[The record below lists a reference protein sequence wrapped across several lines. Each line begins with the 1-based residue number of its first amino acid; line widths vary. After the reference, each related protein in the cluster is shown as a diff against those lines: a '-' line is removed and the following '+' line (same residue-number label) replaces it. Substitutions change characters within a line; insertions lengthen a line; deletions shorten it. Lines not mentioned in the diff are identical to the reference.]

1 VKGKVSAL
9 LELGTGFHPDLTGR
23 ENIFLNGS
31 LLGIPRKQMEERY
44 GQIVDFSELGEFID
58 TPIKHYSSGMTMR
71 LGFAVAV
78 NVDPDILLT
87 DEVLAVGDEA
97 FQRKCL
103 DHISE
108 LRRRG
113 VTIVFVSHALE
124 AVRGLCRRA
133 IWLDHGKV
141 IADGPAGAVID
152 RYLAYEN
159 EKHEERVRAERT
171 GTQPH
176 KILAPQAMEPE
187 IDEEPF
193 EEGDTGD
200 TVEPPDTRHLTLA
213 IPTTGQVRISEVR
226 FLDAQ
231 GEEREVFRTG
241 ETLTIEICYDAPARL
256 LDPTFG
262 VALFTENGTQ
272 INGPNTRFAG
282 FRIEAIE
289 GTGSVRYTIREL
301 PLLAGR
307 YYVTAAVTGPD
318 LSDIH
323 DHKHLAAS
331 FSVQPTPG
339 QSERWGM
346 VLLDAAWS
354 QENSRG

>member
-1 VKGKVSAL
+1 
-9 LELGTGFHPDLTGR
+9 
-23 ENIFLNGS
+23 
-31 LLGIPRKQMEERY
+31 M
-44 GQIVDFSELGEFID
+44 
-58 TPIKHYSSGMTMR
+58 
-71 LGFAVAV
+71 
-78 NVDPDILLT
+78 
-87 DEVLAVGDEA
+87 
-97 FQRKCL
+97 
-103 DHISE
+103 
-108 LRRRG
+108 
-113 VTIVFVSHALE
+113 
-124 AVRGLCRRA
+124 
-133 IWLDHGKV
+133 WLDHGKV

-159 EKHEERVRAERT
+159 EKHDERVRAERT

-176 KILAPQAMEPE
+176 RIIAPQAMEPE
-187 IDEEPF
+187 PESDDEPADA
-193 EEGDTGD
+193 GDSLETA
-200 TVEPPDTRHLTLA
+200 PDGQQPSA

-226 FLDAQ
+226 FLDGQ
-231 GEEREVFRTG
+231 GEGREVFRTG

-282 FRIEAIE
+282 FRIASIE

-318 LSDIH
+318 LTDIH

-339 QSERWGM
+339 QSERWGVM
-346 VLLDAAWS
+346 LIDAEWS
-354 QENSRG
+354 QENKSG

>member
-1 VKGKVSAL
+1 
-9 LELGTGFHPDLTGR
+9 
-23 ENIFLNGS
+23 
-31 LLGIPRKQMEERY
+31 
-44 GQIVDFSELGEFID
+44 
-58 TPIKHYSSGMTMR
+58 
-71 LGFAVAV
+71 
-78 NVDPDILLT
+78 
-87 DEVLAVGDEA
+87 
-97 FQRKCL
+97 
-103 DHISE
+103 
-108 LRRRG
+108 
-113 VTIVFVSHALE
+113 
-124 AVRGLCRRA
+124 
-133 IWLDHGKV
+133 V

-152 RYLAYEN
+152 RYLTYEN

-187 IDEEPF
+187 IDEEPV
-193 EEGDTGD
+193 EEGDS
-200 TVEPPDTRHLTLA
+200 VETAAGTQQPET

-226 FLDAQ
+226 FLDGQ
-231 GEEREVFRTG
+231 GEAREVFRTG
-241 ETLTIEICYDAPARL
+241 ETLTIEICYDAPSRL

-289 GTGSVRYTIREL
+289 GTGSVHYTIREL

-318 LSDIH
+318 LTDIH
-323 DHKHLAAS
+323 DHKHMAAS

-346 VLLDAAWS
+346 VLIDAEWS
-354 QENSRG
+354 QDDNRD